1 MLKVE
6 VIEKV
11 YHTTTLSDEEEQ
23 KVLEYIKN
31 NPDKFEYMRAEEKIT
46 TAVWDLYFE
55 TSDIDIY
62 RDSIDSDTE
71 TEEINWSEFEERTA
85 EEILESIE

>member
-1 MLKVE
+1 
-6 VIEKV
+6 
-11 YHTTTLSDEEEQ
+11 
-23 KVLEYIKN
+23 
-31 NPDKFEYMRAEEKIT
+31 MRAEEKIT